1 MRKDNTMFA
10 KTKKAFTIVELVIV
24 IAVIAILMGIMF
36 VGGTAISNNAKA
48 STLDSDMRTF
58 ETNIKAM
65 INDPDAHCIQTKA
78 AGIDVTEA
86 SVANLLAKYFEGDM
100 AATFADSNKLI
111 TAADSGP
118 KAQRSAW
125 ETPIAMDDPYGMP
138 YQLVVLDD
146 SDTNNTDIT
155 FFVYS
160 YGKNKQ
166 TATQPAGSF
175 DADDVGFFVQVY
187 DSVIYTGDMGPDVKN
202 GDTPLTNGTDS
213 LNGKAYKDAI
223 DNVSPASA
231 P

>member
-1 MRKDNTMFA
+1 MFA

-65 INDPDAHCIQTKA
+65 INDPDAFVIQTNKDDP
-78 AGIDVTEA
+78 GIQMDDTE
-86 SVANLLAKYFEGDM
+86 VANLLAKYFEGDM
-100 AATFADSNKLI
+100 AATFAASNAL
-111 TAADSGP
+111 TTSASDGP

-187 DSVIYTGDMGPDVKN
+187 DSVIYTGDMGPDC
-202 GDTPLTNGTDS
+202 GTTTNGTDS
-213 LNGKAYKDAI
+213 THGMAYKDAV
-223 DNVSPASA
+223 DAVSPAS
-231 P
+231 